1 MAAVDMFLKLVGAE
15 GESKD
20 SSKANQFQIQGF
32 RLSAE
37 SPQSASTGEI
47 TGKVRFSHLTIFT
60 SVEKGT
66 AKLFQMIG
74 TNQKIPTAELSCRKA
89 GKEPFE
95 FFKVTLTDCHLS
107 RVEVGTGGDSGG
119 DTLPP
124 CEFGIEFGKIQIESK
139 EQTEKGPTQGP
150 VMAIIDLRTLK

>member
-20 SSKANQFQIQGF
+20 TQKASQFQIQGF
-32 RLSAE
+32 KLIAE
-37 SPQSASTGEI
+37 SPHSASTGEV
-47 TGKVRFSHLTIFT
+47 TGKIRFSHMTIYT
-60 SVEKGT
+60 TVEKGT

-89 GKEPFE
+89 GKEQFE
-95 FFKVTLTDCHLS
+95 FFKVTLTDCHLA
-107 RVEVGTGGDSGG
+107 RVEVGAGGDAGG
-119 DTLPP
+119 DGIPP
-124 CEFGIEFGKIQIESK
+124 CEIGIEFGKIQVESK

-150 VMAIIDLRTLK
+150 VMAIIDLRSRG